1 MAWSSASRRVIDLWP
16 FLATLR
22 EELRLLINDARRDCE
37 GTGVAGSS
45 AMSWVS
51 SKTPASTG
59 DETKKDVL
67 SGREMKNAG
76 LSARECKLTG
86 LASAGLCSTSPSTL
100 VIDDRL
106 LELDE

>member
-1 MAWSSASRRVIDLWP
+1 
-16 FLATLR
+16 
-22 EELRLLINDARRDCE
+22 
-37 GTGVAGSS
+37 
-45 AMSWVS
+45 VS
-51 SKTPASTG
+51 SKTPVSTG

-86 LASAGLCSTSPSTL
+86 LASAGLCFTSPSTL

-106 LELDE
+106 L